1 MALKKG
7 IIFSFCDYILGVQLA
22 CPEVKKK
29 KFMGKNLYVNTIY
42 NDENFE
48 TGAFS
53 QAEYEINYG
62 MSTNTILYNYYYHNF
77 EEYLTIWTKSLGIKL
92 VKKKMEN
99 CV

>member
-1 MALKKG
+1 MFFFFNQLAYFFVAKAEYLDLSHLVDLKVIGWFLPMALKKG

-53 QAEYEINYG
+53 
-62 MSTNTILYNYYYHNF
+62 
-77 EEYLTIWTKSLGIKL
+77 
-92 VKKKMEN
+92 
-99 CV
+99 

>member
-53 QAEYEINYG
+53 
-62 MSTNTILYNYYYHNF
+62 
-77 EEYLTIWTKSLGIKL
+77 
-92 VKKKMEN
+92 
-99 CV
+99 